1 MPGFIEENEIRKL
14 LLMSMARELKKRA
27 ESMEDV
33 MFVTNE
39 YRKLRNHFCDIYP
52 DACELLPEPSSISDI
67 NDVRY
72 AIDQLVNYATAKTIP
87 FFLKF
92 IKTMPYLVENPLA
105 PLLPILNELGL
116 TINWVIACSSLALIE
131 VMTNRKCMEMK
142 LNTSGK
148 FMDRFKRLRAEA
160 EKKGV
165 KLPNLLTKAFWDI
178 RHKVIHNGEE
188 PQYNELKLI
197 LEYLKI
203 LFDSFKKLKT

>member
-92 IKTMPYLVENPLA
+92 IKTRPCFLS
-105 PLLPILNELGL
+105 
-116 TINWVIACSSLALIE
+116 W
-131 VMTNRKCMEMK
+131 R
-142 LNTSGK
+142 
-148 FMDRFKRLRAEA
+148 
-160 EKKGV
+160 
-165 KLPNLLTKAFWDI
+165 
-178 RHKVIHNGEE
+178 
-188 PQYNELKLI
+188 
-197 LEYLKI
+197 
-203 LFDSFKKLKT
+203 